1 MAIVLVILALGSV
14 LAGYVGVPA
23 ALGGNNWIEH
33 YLHPSF
39 VAHGVGGEHRAAD
52 RSSSHVAMA
61 RAAPRPANT
70 AAEALRQSPRRRP
83 RREGRAG
90 SSDHVGARADAD
102 ARLEHHRHSAASAS
116 PGTSSSAGRA
126 PPTPWPRAPRPLHR
140 LLLNKYDVD
149 EIYDAAI
156 VQPIKR
162 VSTGLLWKGVDAG
175 VIDGAVNGTGAFVG
189 AGSSV
194 LRRLQTGSVRAY
206 AVSVFLGVVT
216 VLGYYMWRF

>member
-1 MAIVLVILALGSV
+1 MAVVLVILALGSV

-39 VAHGVGGEHRAAD
+39 VAHGVGGEHREED
-52 RSSSHVAMA
+52 RSSSQVAMA
-61 RAAPRPANT
+61 AQPASGEHVAEGATAPHGEG
-70 AAEALRQSPRRRP
+70 EAT
-83 RREGRAG
+83 AG
-90 SSDHVGARADAD
+90 SSEHVALERTLMLVSSIIAILGIGLAWYFFVSRPSAADAV
-102 ARLEHHRHSAASAS
+102 ATGAA
-116 PGTSSSAGRA
+116 
-126 PPTPWPRAPRPLHR
+126 PLYR
-140 LLLNKYDVD
+140 LLLNKYYVD

-156 VQPIKR
+156 VQPIKHL
-162 VSTGLLWKGVDAG
+162 STGFLWKGIDAG
-175 VIDGAVNGTGAFVG
+175 VIDGTVNGTGAFVG

-206 AVSVFLGVVT
+206 AVAVFIGVIT